1 MTRSSLDPVPDIA
14 RRLGR
19 DALLYGLATLL
30 VRGLQIFLIPVYS
43 RALGTGEYGLVETVA
58 IAGALV
64 NLTVAM
70 EIAQGMARYIADAP
84 DESARRA
91 YATTAVAFAAL
102 AYGAFAL
109 LVWVF
114 ADDLR
119 QLLFADRA
127 AASVLS
133 LAACAIAVNGVFV
146 IVQDLL
152 RWQLRPGSYVVASL
166 AYALGSAG
174 VGIWLVAVQG
184 IGVAGVF
191 WGQLAGAALGLG
203 VSLARAG
210 GLLAR
215 VFDAQRLRTMLRYSL
230 PLVLSGAAV
239 FGNLFIDRIVVR
251 ELLGLEALG
260 VYGVTARFASV
271 VSVLAV
277 GLHAALS
284 PLVFRHWRE
293 PDTAATL
300 GCICRWYLVGMV
312 GLVGGIALLSA
323 PIMGTLTG
331 PAFHE
336 GGLVLPLLTLGAM
349 FSTLYVFAP
358 GLFLGERTGR
368 VALLNLAGAMVN
380 LVAAL
385 VLTRWLGLFGAALA
399 ATIVPAFVFAGYL
412 TLGRSW
418 FKVPYKAP
426 RVAFSLALVVALVL
440 AGMAWPAPSMLWDP
454 VTLASKA
461 ALWCL
466 SLGLAVAL
474 GTDAADRQQASLIM
488 RALARQRSN

>member
-1 MTRSSLDPVPDIA
+1 MPDIA

-19 DALLYGLATLL
+19 DTLLYGLATLL

-43 RALGTGEYGLVETVA
+43 RALGSGDYGVVETMA

-64 NLTVAM
+64 NLTVAL
-70 EIAQGMARYIADAP
+70 EVSQGMARYIADAAN
-84 DESARRA
+84 ERARRA
-91 YATTAVAFAAL
+91 FASTAVGFAAL
-102 AYGAFAL
+102 AYAAFVVIVAAFDDELAHWLLAGQAPSQTLAL
-109 LVWVF
+109 
-114 ADDLR
+114 
-119 QLLFADRA
+119 A
-127 AASVLS
+127 AA
-133 LAACAIAVNGVFV
+133 AIAVNGVFV

-152 RWQLRPGSYVVASL
+152 RWQLRPGSYVMASL

-191 WGQLAGAALGLG
+191 WGQLAGAMLGLV
-203 VSLARAG
+203 VSFARAG

-215 VFDAQRLRTMLRYSL
+215 VFDVQRLRTMLRYSL

-251 ELLGLEALG
+251 ELLGLEVLG

-277 GLHAALS
+277 GLQAALS

-293 PDTAATL
+293 PGTAATL
-300 GCICRWYLVGMV
+300 GGICRWYLVGMV
-312 GLVGGIALLSA
+312 GLVGGIALLSE

-331 PAFHE
+331 PVFHE
-336 GGLVLPLLTLGAM
+336 GSSVLPLLTLGAM

-358 GLFLGERTGR
+358 GLFLGERTGH
-368 VALLNLAGAMVN
+368 VALLNVAGAMVN

-385 VLTRWLGLFGAALA
+385 VLVRWFGLLGAALA
-399 ATIVPAFVFAGYL
+399 ATIAPAFVFAGYL
-412 TLGRSW
+412 ALGRSW
-418 FKVPYKAP
+418 FTVPYQAS
-426 RVAFSLALVVALVL
+426 RIGISLVL
-440 AGMAWPAPSMLWDP
+440 ILVLVAIGLVWPVDSVLWGP
-454 VTLASKA
+454 ATLAIRA
-461 ALWCL
+461 ALWCICVA
-466 SLGLAVAL
+466 LAVRF
-474 GTDAADRQQASLIM
+474 GTEVADRHYISQTLK
-488 RALARQRSN
+488 ALAGR

>member
-1 MTRSSLDPVPDIA
+1 MGLQ
-14 RRLGR
+14 RLSR
-19 DALLYGLATLL
+19 DTLLYGLSTLL

-43 RALGTGEYGLVETVA
+43 RTLGSGEYGVVETVA

-64 NLTVAM
+64 NLTIAL
-70 EIAQGMARYIADAP
+70 EISQGMARYIADSP

-91 YATTAVAFAAL
+91 LASTAVAFAAL
-102 AYGAFAL
+102 AYAAFAL
-109 LVWVF
+109 AVAAFSVGLSDW
-114 ADDLR
+114 
-119 QLLFADRA
+119 LLAGQAPPQTLTLA
-127 AASVLS
+127 AA
-133 LAACAIAVNGVFV
+133 AIAINGVFV

-152 RWQLRPGSYVVASL
+152 RWQLRPGSYVMASL
-166 AYALGSAG
+166 AYALGSGG

-191 WGQLAGAALGLG
+191 WGQLAGAMLGLV

-215 VFDAQRLRTMLRYSL
+215 VFDLQRLRTMLRYSL

-271 VSVLAV
+271 VSISAV
-277 GLHAALS
+277 GLQAALS

-293 PDTAATL
+293 PGTAATL
-300 GCICRWYLVGMV
+300 GRICRWYLVVMV
-312 GLVGGIALLSA
+312 WLVGGIALLSA

-336 GGLVLPLLTLGAM
+336 GSAVLPLLTLGAM

-368 VALLNLAGAMVN
+368 VALLNVAGALVN

-385 VLTRWLGLFGAALA
+385 VLTRWFGLLGAALA
-399 ATIVPAFVFAGYL
+399 ATISPAFVFAGYL
-412 TLGRSW
+412 VLGRTW
-418 FKVPYKAP
+418 FRVPYQAS
-426 RVAFSLALVVALVL
+426 RTGFSMALILMLVSM
-440 AGMAWPAPSMLWDP
+440 GMVWPVGSALWDP
-454 VTLASKA
+454 ATLAIRA
-461 ALWCL
+461 ALWCTF
-466 SLGLAVAL
+466 AAL
-474 GTDAADRQQASLIM
+474 TVRFGTDVADRRYISQTLQALT
-488 RALARQRSN
+488 RR